1 MNSPDPTSPIR
12 NPADGRSLSSATTT
26 PTAASGPAAV
36 DQGERLSAVD
46 TLRGFALLGILLLNI
61 VPFAMHGAA
70 YDNPTAVGGDT
81 GPNLIMWYVLHVLAE
96 GKMRGMF
103 SLVFGVSVILFT
115 SRLEGR
121 PDAADLYYRRT
132 LWLLLIGIAHSY
144 LLWAGEI
151 LFPYAMC
158 GLCLYPLR
166 RLSAR
171 GLAVLGASLL
181 IYCSVC
187 QWANAYSTLRTIEE
201 GKAAVAK
208 ADRGEALS
216 EAEQAARGAWD
227 ALRQERNPSPEAI
240 AKDIAD
246 WRGNPWQVIRARG
259 AVVLWLTSH
268 PFYHKGYVDIL
279 AMMILGM
286 ALARFGLFDSR
297 RSAADYL
304 KIAVLGY
311 AVGLPLHA
319 WNGWIIVRSHFDPVV
334 QNYASILYQP
344 GRLAITAGHMGFL
357 LALCRTGMLAGL
369 TRRLAAVGQMALSN
383 YMTHSVVCTFLFTGY
398 GLRWYGTFQRYQV
411 LYVVAG
417 LWIFQLLAS
426 PWWLA
431 RFRFG
436 PVEWCWRSLTYWRR
450 QPMRRPAVLART

>member
-1 MNSPDPTSPIR
+1 MSQPISEPPCRSESVGTPSTSPPSTLS
-12 NPADGRSLSSATTT
+12 PALE
-26 PTAASGPAAV
+26 PIPV
-36 DQGERLSAVD
+36 DRRERISAVD

-70 YDNPTAVGGDT
+70 YDNPTAVGGDS
-81 GPNLIMWYVLHVLAE
+81 GPNLVMWYVLHVLAE

-121 PDAADLYYRRT
+121 LDAADLYYRRT

-144 LLWAGEI
+144 LLWAGEV
-151 LFPYAMC
+151 LFPYALC

-166 RLSAR
+166 RMSPR
-171 GLAVLGASLL
+171 GLLALGASLL
-181 IYCSVC
+181 LYCSIC
-187 QWANAYSTLRTIEE
+187 QLATAYSTRKTIDE
-201 GKAAVAK
+201 GKTAIAK
-208 ADRGEALS
+208 ADRGESLS
-216 EAEQAARGAWD
+216 EAEQASREKLEQ
-227 ALRQERNPSPEAI
+227 LRKERNPSPKAI
-240 AKDIAD
+240 AKDIAE

-268 PFYHKGYVDIL
+268 PLYHKGYIDAL

-286 ALARFGLFDSR
+286 SLAKFGLFDSR
-297 RSAADYL
+297 HPARVFL
-304 KIAVLGY
+304 KLAIVGY

-334 QNYASILYQP
+334 QNEASIFYQP
-344 GRLAITAGHMGFL
+344 GRLAITAGHMGLL
-357 LALCRTGMLAGL
+357 LALCRAGWLTGV

-398 GLRWYGTFQRYQV
+398 GLQWYGTLQRYQL
-411 LYVVAG
+411 LYVIAG
-417 LWIFQLLAS
+417 IWAFQLLFS

-436 PVEWCWRSLTYWRR
+436 PMEWCWRSLTYWQR
-450 QPMRRPAVLART
+450 QPMRASAALSP